1 MRKYEYTGAQNS
13 PMMSKEKLNDLQAF
27 ATVAQERSF
36 TRAAAI
42 LGVSRSALSHT
53 LLALEARLGV
63 RLLIRTTRSVSPTD
77 AGNRLLAVL
86 APRLNEIE
94 AELASL
100 RASRDKPAGTV
111 RITANDHAI
120 VTVLWPRL
128 RPLLTQYPDIHI
140 EFSVGYELTD
150 IAAQRFDAGVR
161 MGDQVDKDM
170 IAVRITPDVQM
181 AVVAAPAYLA
191 GRAAVRRPEDLM
203 AHNCVNLRLPTHGAL
218 YAWEFEK
225 GSQKTSVRVDGQTV
239 FNNTF
244 LMIQAALDGAGIAYV
259 PHDLAAKYIATG
271 NWYRYL
277 PTGALI
283 SRDTIFTTRADSIF
297 RRRLR
302 WWSTRCAGTAK
313 VIPAARWLPGFL
325 NRDPLTGMALLII
338 GIGNMLLHQFNDPI
352 NKNTQFGV
360 DMAVWRKRQVQWHWT
375 DTPLFK

>member
-1 MRKYEYTGAQNS
+1 MLKYEYTGAQNS

-27 ATVAQERSF
+27 ATVAHERSF

-111 RITANDHAI
+111 RITDNDHAI

-170 IAVRITPDVQM
+170 IAVRIGPDMRM
-181 AVVAAPAYLA
+181 AVVGAPSYFAANPA
-191 GRAAVRRPEDLM
+191 PETPHELQNHRCINM
-203 AHNCVNLRLPTHGAL
+203 RLPTAGGL
-218 YAWEFEK
+218 YHWEFEK
-225 GSQKTSVRVDGQTV
+225 EGKPLRVRVEGQVT
-239 FNNTF
+239 FNLQAERIDAALSGFGIACIPEDRVQDYINSGELIQILQDWCPSF
-244 LMIQAALDGAGIAYV
+244 PGYYLYYPSRKQHPPAFALMIDAL
-259 PHDLAAKYIATG
+259 
-271 NWYRYL
+271 RY
-277 PTGALI
+277 
-283 SRDTIFTTRADSIF
+283 
-297 RRRLR
+297 
-302 WWSTRCAGTAK
+302 
-313 VIPAARWLPGFL
+313 
-325 NRDPLTGMALLII
+325 
-338 GIGNMLLHQFNDPI
+338 QE
-352 NKNTQFGV
+352 
-360 DMAVWRKRQVQWHWT
+360 
-375 DTPLFK
+375 

>member
-27 ATVAQERSF
+27 ATVAHERSF

-42 LGVSRSALSHT
+42 LGISRSALSHT

-100 RASRDKPAGTV
+100 RASRDKPTGTV

-244 LMIQAALDGAGIAYV
+244 LMIQAALDGAGIC
-259 PHDLAAKYIATG
+259 LCSSRLSGEI
-271 NWYRYL
+271 YRYGG
-277 PTGALI
+277 T
-283 SRDTIFTTRADSIF
+283 
-297 RRRLR
+297 
-302 WWSTRCAGTAK
+302 GTATCRL
-313 VIPAARWLPGFL
+313 VPSFPGVLSLLPGPTASSGGVYASGRRAALASKRLILAFRNISTYLLFL
-325 NRDPLTGMALLII
+325 FFVGMLSLNFIEDI
-338 GIGNMLLHQFNDPI
+338 SG
-352 NKNTQFGV
+352 
-360 DMAVWRKRQVQWHWT
+360 
-375 DTPLFK
+375 

>member
-1 MRKYEYTGAQNS
+1 MVKYEYTGAKNS

-27 ATVAQERSF
+27 VTVAQERSF
-36 TRAAAI
+36 TRAAGM

-53 LLALEARLGV
+53 LLGLEERLGV

-94 AELASL
+94 NELASL

-128 RPLLTQYPDIHI
+128 HPLLNRYPDIHI

-150 IAAQRFDAGVR
+150 IAAGRFDAGVR

-181 AVVAAPAYLA
+181 AVVAAPGYLS
-191 GRAAVRRPEDLM
+191 GKAAVARPEDLM
-203 AHNCVNLRLPTHGAL
+203 AHNCINLRLPTHGAL
-218 YAWEFEK
+218 YAWEFAK
-225 GSQKTSVRVDGQTV
+225 GSQKTSVRVEGQTV

-244 LMIQAALDGAGIAYV
+244 
-259 PHDLAAKYIATG
+259 
-271 NWYRYL
+271 
-277 PTGALI
+277 
-283 SRDTIFTTRADSIF
+283 
-297 RRRLR
+297 
-302 WWSTRCAGTAK
+302 
-313 VIPAARWLPGFL
+313 
-325 NRDPLTGMALLII
+325 
-338 GIGNMLLHQFNDPI
+338 
-352 NKNTQFGV
+352 
-360 DMAVWRKRQVQWHWT
+360 
-375 DTPLFK
+375 

>member
-1 MRKYEYTGAQNS
+1 MI
-13 PMMSKEKLNDLQAF
+13 KEKLNDLQAF
-27 ATVAQERSF
+27 AVVAEARSF

-53 LLALEARLGV
+53 VLGLEERLGV

-77 AGNRLLAVL
+77 AGSRLLAVL
-86 APRLNEIE
+86 APRLKDIE
-94 AELASL
+94 TELISL

-128 RPLLTQYPDIHI
+128 RPLLNQYPDINI

-181 AVVAAPAYLA
+181 AVVAAPDYLS
-191 GRAAVRRPEDLM
+191 GRTGITYPEDLL
-203 AHNCVNLRLPTHGAL
+203 AHSCINLRLPTHGAL
-218 YAWEFEK
+218 YAWEFEQDN
-225 GSQKTSVRVDGQTV
+225 QKTSVRVAGQTV

-259 PHDLAAKYIATG
+259 PYDLVEKYIASG
-271 NWYRYL
+271 ELVSLLADWCPNFPGYYL
-277 PTGALI
+277 YYPGRQHLPAAFSLVV
-283 SRDTIFTTRADSIF
+283 DA
-297 RRRLR
+297 LR
-302 WWSTRCAGTAK
+302 WHR
-313 VIPAARWLPGFL
+313 
-325 NRDPLTGMALLII
+325 RD
-338 GIGNMLLHQFNDPI
+338 
-352 NKNTQFGV
+352 
-360 DMAVWRKRQVQWHWT
+360 
-375 DTPLFK
+375 

>member
-27 ATVAQERSF
+27 ATVAHERSF

-181 AVVAAPAYLA
+181 AVVA
-191 GRAAVRRPEDLM
+191 
-203 AHNCVNLRLPTHGAL
+203 VNLRLPTHGAL

-271 NWYRYL
+271 ELVPLLADWCPHFPGYYL
-277 PTGALI
+277 YYPGRQHLPAA
-283 SRDTIFTTRADSIF
+283 FTLVIDA
-297 RRRLR
+297 LR
-302 WWSTRCAGTAK
+302 WHRRG
-313 VIPAARWLPGFL
+313 
-325 NRDPLTGMALLII
+325 
-338 GIGNMLLHQFNDPI
+338 
-352 NKNTQFGV
+352 
-360 DMAVWRKRQVQWHWT
+360 
-375 DTPLFK
+375 

>member
-27 ATVAQERSF
+27 ATVAHERSF

-203 AHNCVNLRLPTHGAL
+203 AHNCVNLRLPTHGGL

-271 NWYRYL
+271 ELVPLLADWCPHFPGYYL
-277 PTGALI
+277 YYPGRQHLPAA
-283 SRDTIFTTRADSIF
+283 FTLVVDA
-297 RRRLR
+297 LR
-302 WWSTRCAGTAK
+302 W
-313 VIPAARWLPGFL
+313 
-325 NRDPLTGMALLII
+325 
-338 GIGNMLLHQFNDPI
+338 
-352 NKNTQFGV
+352 
-360 DMAVWRKRQVQWHWT
+360 RQ
-375 DTPLFK
+375 KG